1 MPSDVG
7 RERARAHASA
17 NTRTRRC
24 IHRHHGH
31 VRSMPTPAITH
42 TLASPSPRIRTV
54 RFSPTGKP
62 AVHGGTG
69 VVAGS
74 RGSADQLHDGLDP
87 VSAESYESYKR
98 HCNGARHIC
107 PGTALAVGHVC
118 TGTACLGPILPY
130 SELNAAISARN
141 AVSERAPCRAGTK
154 RGRKCRRR
162 SCAPTRTSLRECA
175 RRPST
180 TSIVCAPAAASAGGV
195 PWCVDRSPS

>member
-1 MPSDVG
+1 
-7 RERARAHASA
+7 
-17 NTRTRRC
+17 
-24 IHRHHGH
+24 
-31 VRSMPTPAITH
+31 MPTPAITH

-54 RFSPTGKP
+54 RFSRTGKP

-69 VVAGS
+69 VVSGS
-74 RGSADQLHDGLDP
+74 RASANQLHDGLDP
-87 VSAESYESYKR
+87 LPAESYAR
-98 HCNGARHIC
+98 RADTRRCNGTRHIC

-118 TGTACLGPILPY
+118 PGTACLGPILPY
-130 SELNAAISARN
+130 SELNAAVSARN

-180 TSIVCAPAAASAGGV
+180 TSIGCVRRGGCRAPAVCRGV
-195 PWCVDRSPS
+195 AIGRPG